1 MEGKMMKTD
10 FATLEEIKY
19 AESILLP
26 QGKTFEE
33 DKVNIIKCNE
43 SKSIK
48 ACPGS
53 GKTTTLLA
61 KLAILTNRMPLEN
74 NQGICVLTHT
84 NVAIDEIKSK
94 LGHKSDILF
103 SYPNHFGTIQSF
115 VDKFLAIPALKKY
128 YHRDVDRIDNDLAN
142 ERLMKNFDQ
151 LDHYKNPLHG
161 KIYGSEWA
169 SKSKLKLEELE
180 EMIKLDV
187 SQTAQKIQNL
197 IDKAILVK
205 KRRTFYLDS
214 KNSGKKNLQKLLIND
229 YLLIN
234 ALYNKKLEISNE
246 IESLKKEI
254 VVELSLDFIN
264 RQVIKDSK
272 NFASFDTKSGTQF
285 LELKED
291 LFKSGILSFQDAYD
305 LSNRYL
311 NDHGDIAEAFRN
323 RFKYVFIDE
332 MQDTYKHQ
340 LDIIDCLFGKGKTI
354 IQYFGDPRQA
364 IYNSV
369 KSGEYWNPKKFM
381 PINTSKRFG
390 ENIAK
395 LLHTVRIDPAEE
407 LKENVEINSL
417 KPYLLVYDNA
427 KDVLPKFCE
436 VITNE
441 KIKTANG
448 YKTAWELSLNEKK
461 PIKAI
466 GWVGEPNKETRS
478 TDHLTIQSYFP
489 AFRKNIK
496 KKDKVDYD
504 SIKTFIWKND
514 KATVK
519 DYSNNIIRALVHI
532 LILEKREPKTGGENR
547 RYTKSSLLS
556 DLKEFKPNTYAILLE
571 NLAIWS
577 QKIHLSDGFDT
588 NVFDSVIEFIKDR
601 FLKCFMIDEPNSL
614 TKNFLEND
622 PKEKISDKEIKANNT
637 YNWSG
642 NIEVKFELGTIHSAK
657 GETHIATL
665 LLETSYYGKHE
676 SETIMNQLLG
686 IPYSATENN
695 GKIFETLKMAY
706 VAMSRPKYLLCMAI
720 KQERI
725 QAVLDNP
732 KKKEKLDSLWQIEF
746 I

>member
-1 MEGKMMKTD
+1 MMKND
-10 FATLEEIKY
+10 FATPEEIKY

-26 QGKTFEE
+26 QVKTFED

-61 KLAILTNRMPLEN
+61 KLAILANRMPLEN

-128 YHRDVDRIDNDLAN
+128 YQCNVDRIDDDLAN
-142 ERLMKNFDQ
+142 ERLLKSFKALVPPYPNKLHGQIFGILWSTKSKITKAELFEIIGLEEDQ
-151 LDHYKNPLHG
+151 L
-161 KIYGSEWA
+161 
-169 SKSKLKLEELE
+169 KLKIHELE
-180 EMIKLDV
+180 AKGIIDRKIRTYFLNWDKSNKNKLSELIGNDKELIKSLLRKRH
-187 SQTAQKIQNL
+187 SI
-197 IDKAILVK
+197 ID
-205 KRRTFYLDS
+205 D
-214 KNSGKKNLQKLLIND
+214 
-229 YLLIN
+229 
-234 ALYNKKLEISNE
+234 LEFE
-246 IESLKKEI
+246 KEEI
-254 VVELSLDFIN
+254 VLKLILDFNN
-264 RQVIKDSK
+264 RRVIKDSRT
-272 NFASFDTKSGTQF
+272 FASFESESGKQF
-285 LELKED
+285 LELKEE
-291 LFKSGILSFQDAYD
+291 LFKKGILSFQDAYD

-311 NDHGDIAEAFRN
+311 NNYSDIAEAFRN

-340 LDIIDCLFGKGKTI
+340 MGIIERIFGEGKTV

-369 KSGEYWNPKKFM
+369 KSGEDWNPKKFL

-395 LLHTVRIDPAEE
+395 LLRTVRIDPNEE
-407 LKENVEINSL
+407 LKENEEINSL
-417 KPYLLVYDNA
+417 KPHLLVYDTPEN
-427 KDVLPKFCE
+427 VLPKFCE
-436 VITNE
+436 IIIGENIDTVD
-441 KIKTANG
+441 G
-448 YKTAWELSLNEKK
+448 RKTAWELSFEEKK

-478 TDHLTIQSYFP
+478 ADHLTIQSYFP

-504 SIKTFIWKND
+504 SIKTFLRKHD
-514 KATVK
+514 KATIK
-519 DYSNNIIRALVHI
+519 DYSDNIIRALVHI
-532 LILEKREPKTGGENR
+532 LILEKRKPKTGGENH
-547 RYTKSSLLS
+547 RYTKSTLLR
-556 DLKEFKPNTYAILLE
+556 DLKESKPITYSVLLK

-577 QKIHLSDGFDT
+577 QNIHLSDGFDSD
-588 NVFDSVIEFIKDR
+588 VFDSVIDFIEKR
-601 FLKCFMIDEPNSL
+601 FFKSFKIDEPNSL
-614 TKNFLEND
+614 TKNFLVND
-622 PKEKISDKEIKANNT
+622 PKERISDEEIKANNT
-637 YNWSG
+637 YSWSG
-642 NIEVKFELGTIHSAK
+642 NDEVNIDLGTIHSAK

-665 LLETSYYGKHE
+665 LLETSYYGNHE
-676 SETIMNQLLG
+676 SEIIMDQLLG

-695 GKIFETLKMAY
+695 GKIRETLKMAY

-720 KQERI
+720 KKERI
-725 QAVLDNP
+725 QNILNDKN
-732 KKKEKLDSLWQIEF
+732 KKELLEKLWRIELV
-746 I
+746 